1 MKPRSAT
8 GSRQA
13 KPRHATGERRSRPPD
28 HARPEDDLP
37 VDCPHFGACGGCQLL
52 DIPYAAELARKEAR
66 LRELVAASPA
76 LAGAELL
83 PILAAR
89 QPLFWRTS
97 LKVPFGVSRGRAV
110 AGFFRR
116 GSHHI
121 VDLQTCFVQDRRL
134 VDLLL
139 ATRAWVDEL
148 GVPVYDEVAHRGVLR
163 HLVARVGAGTEE
175 WLAGLVV
182 RRAGTARVRALAGR
196 MWETFAPR
204 GLVGV
209 VENVNA
215 ERTNVILGPR
225 TRELAGRSGL
235 VERIDGLNV
244 RTGLGSFAQV
254 NNGQAKVL
262 YAEVLRL
269 LGDVRDRHI
278 VELYAGYGPIGLRL
292 AQAGARVVAI
302 DKNPQAVRE
311 GNDAA
316 KRNTLDDRI
325 QFVAAD
331 AEAGIEPLGEADG
344 APGSIDAVVVDPPRR
359 GLTAG
364 VIARLC
370 RMDVATL
377 VYVSCNPVTLGRDLE
392 LLAPAFAVR
401 SLRGVDLF
409 PRMEQIEVVARLE
422 RRGDA
427 AAPGPD

>member
-1 MKPRSAT
+1 MKPRP
-8 GSRQA
+8 RPR
-13 KPRHATGERRSRPPD
+13 KPRARPLP
-28 HARPEDDLP
+28 HARPDSRDRVE
-37 VDCPHFGACGGCQLL
+37 CPHFGVCGGCQLL
-52 DIPYAAELARKEAR
+52 DVPYAEEITRKGAMLRDLAAQ
-66 LRELVAASPA
+66 SPA

-83 PILAAR
+83 PMLAAR

-97 LKVPFGVSRGRAV
+97 LKVPFGRSRGRSV

-121 VDLQTCFVQDRRL
+121 VDLHTCFVQDRRL

-163 HLVARVGAGTEE
+163 HLVARVASGSDE

-182 RRAGTARVRALAGR
+182 RREGTARVRALAGR

-225 TRELAGRSGL
+225 TRKLAGRTRL
-235 VERIDGLNV
+235 VEKMDGWV
-244 RTGLGSFAQV
+244 VHTGLDSFAQV
-254 NNGQAKVL
+254 NNDQAKVL

-269 LGDVRDRHI
+269 LGDMRDRRI
-278 VELYAGYGPIGLRL
+278 VELYSGYGPIGLRL
-292 AQAGARVVAI
+292 ARAGARVIAL

-311 GNDAA
+311 GSGAA
-316 KRNTLDDRI
+316 RFNTLGDRI
-325 QFVAAD
+325 TFVAAD
-331 AEAGIEPLGEADG
+331 AEAGLERLANADG
-344 APGSIDAVVVDPPRR
+344 AHRPLDAVVVDPPRR

-364 VIARLC
+364 VIERLC
-370 RMDVATL
+370 RMDFATL

-401 SLRGVDLF
+401 ALRGVDLF
-409 PRMEQIEVVARLE
+409 PRMEQIEVIALLE
-422 RRGDA
+422 RRSEVA
-427 AAPGPD
+427 ANRPD

>member
-1 MKPRSAT
+1 LIAHTSPE
-8 GSRQA
+8 SR
-13 KPRHATGERRSRPPD
+13 D
-28 HARPEDDLP
+28 P
-37 VDCPHFGACGGCQLL
+37 VDCPHFGVCGGCQLL
-52 DIPYAAELARKEAR
+52 DVPYGDELARKEAM
-66 LRELVAASPA
+66 LRDLVARSPA

-83 PILAAR
+83 PTLAAP

-97 LKVPFGVSRGRAV
+97 LKVPFGRSRGRTV

-116 GSHHI
+116 GSHLI
-121 VDLQTCFVQDRRL
+121 VDLHTCFVQDRRL

-163 HLVARVGAGTEE
+163 HLVARVAGGSEE

-182 RRAGTARVRALAGR
+182 RREGTARVRALAGR

-225 TRELAGRSGL
+225 TRKLAGRMRL
-235 VERIDGLNV
+235 VEKMDGLLV
-244 RTGLGSFAQV
+244 HTGLGSFAQV
-254 NNGQAKVL
+254 NNDQAQVL

-269 LGDVRDRHI
+269 LGDVRDRSI
-278 VELYAGYGPIGLRL
+278 VELYSGYGPIGLRL
-292 AQAGARVVAI
+292 ARAGARVIAL
-302 DKNPQAVRE
+302 DKNPQGVRE
-311 GNDAA
+311 GSGAA
-316 KRNTLDDRI
+316 RINVLGDRI
-325 QFVAAD
+325 RFVAAD
-331 AEAGIEPLGEADG
+331 AEAGLGRLASADG
-344 APGSIDAVVVDPPRR
+344 RHPPLDAVVVDPPRR

-364 VIARLC
+364 VIERLR
-370 RMDVATL
+370 RMDFATL

-401 SLRGVDLF
+401 ALRGVDLF
-409 PRMEQIEVVARLE
+409 PRMEQIEVIALLE
-422 RRGDA
+422 RRSEVA
-427 AAPGPD
+427 ADRPD

>member
-1 MKPRSAT
+1 MKPRST
-8 GSRQA
+8 TRRRQA
-13 KPRHATGERRSRPPD
+13 KPRRATGGRRSRPAV
-28 HARPEDDLP
+28 HARPEDDVP
-37 VDCPHFGACGGCQLL
+37 VDCPHFGTCGGCQLL
-52 DIPYAAELARKEAR
+52 DLPYAAELARKEAR

-97 LKVPFGVSRGRAV
+97 LKVPFGVSRGRVV

-116 GSHHI
+116 SSHHI

-134 VDLLL
+134 IDLLL
-139 ATRAWVDEL
+139 ATRAWVDDL

-163 HLVARVGAGTEE
+163 HLVARVSAGTEE

-182 RRAGTARVRALAGR
+182 RREGTARVRALAGR

-225 TRELAGRSGL
+225 TRKLAGRSGL
-235 VERIDGLNV
+235 VEKIDGLSV

-254 NNGQAKVL
+254 NNGQARAL

-269 LGDVRDRHI
+269 LGDVRDRRI

-292 AQAGARVVAI
+292 ARAGARVVAI

-311 GNDAA
+311 GNEAA
-316 KRNTLDDRI
+316 KHNALDDRI
-325 QFVAAD
+325 RFVATE
-331 AEAGIEPLGEADG
+331 AEVGIEPAGSADG
-344 APGSIDAVVVDPPRR
+344 AFAALDAVVVDPPRR
-359 GLTAG
+359 GLTVG
-364 VIARLC
+364 VIEKLC

-392 LLAPAFAVR
+392 LLAPAFVVR
-401 SLRGVDLF
+401 TLRGVDLF
-409 PRMEQIEVVARLE
+409 PRMEQIEVVALLE
-422 RRGDA
+422 RRSDA
-427 AAPGPD
+427 ASPAPD